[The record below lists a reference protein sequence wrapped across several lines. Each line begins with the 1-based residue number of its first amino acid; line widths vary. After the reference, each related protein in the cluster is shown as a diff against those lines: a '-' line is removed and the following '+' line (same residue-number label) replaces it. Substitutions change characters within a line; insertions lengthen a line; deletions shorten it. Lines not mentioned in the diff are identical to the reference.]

1 MPIIGI
7 KAAVVDGNIQYRKA
21 TDPTAI
27 VGGIVAV
34 SGSTTKAGGT
44 LAVPITHRFVTMTTG
59 GVEALTL
66 ADGEPG
72 QLITITLGTDG
83 GDGTLTPARCTGFA
97 TIVFA
102 DPKDTATLLYVDDT
116 IGWVLVG
123 YYGTAAPP
131 VVS

>member
-1 MPIIGI
+1 MPVTGV
-7 KAAVVDGNIQYRKA
+7 KSAWEGGNLQFKTNAGGYAA
-21 TDPTAI
+21 
-27 VGGIVAV
+27 GIVAV
-34 SGSTTKAGGT
+34 SGATTKAGGT

-66 ADGEPG
+66 ANGVPG
-72 QLITITLGTDG
+72 QMITITLGTDG
-83 GDGTLTPARCTGFA
+83 GDGTLTPATKTGFA

-102 DPKDTATLLYVDDT
+102 DAKDTATLLYVDDT
-116 IGWVLVG
+116 IGWVLLG

>member
-1 MPIIGI
+1 MPVTNVRSQWVAGNLEFVSPTDATAKYAGI
-7 KAAVVDGNIQYRKA
+7 
-21 TDPTAI
+21 PAI
-27 VGGIVAV
+27 AGT
-34 SGSTTKAGGT
+34 TTKAGAT

-66 ADGEPG
+66 ANGVPG

-83 GDGTLTPARCTGFA
+83 GDGTLTPATKTGFS

-102 DPKDTATLLYVDDT
+102 DVKDTATLQYVDDT